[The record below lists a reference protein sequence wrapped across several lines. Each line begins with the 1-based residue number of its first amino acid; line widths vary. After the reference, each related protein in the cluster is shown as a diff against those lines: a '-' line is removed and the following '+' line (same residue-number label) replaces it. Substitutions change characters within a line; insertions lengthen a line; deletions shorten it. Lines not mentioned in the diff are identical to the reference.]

1 MPQPDPMSA
10 QDIAGILTA
19 IAISIISGTIS
30 ITSRIVAGYSSSVL
44 WILSEFLTAILCG
57 YLMYNAYPY
66 LSPSLPDFITLPVAV
81 AFVAHSGGRIF
92 QEIESALI
100 KQYKFFRNK

>member
-1 MPQPDPMSA
+1 MPQPDPMST
-10 QDIAGILTA
+10 QDIVGILTA
-19 IAISIISGTIS
+19 VFISIISGTIS
-30 ITSRIVAGYSSSVL
+30 ITRRIAAGYSSSVL
-44 WILSEFLTAILCG
+44 WVVSEFLTAILCG

-66 LSPSLPDFITLPVAV
+66 LDPSLPDFITLPVAV

-92 QEIESALI
+92 QEVESALI